1 MERGRRCGMTYSYL
15 GDHDCHDEGCSVESC
30 EFEARYQ
37 ELRIAEAE
45 EADFRYEAA
54 NPASLLTLEEAR
66 AGAENARARVEEI
79 TASLGWEVN
88 S

>member
-1 MERGRRCGMTYSYL
+1 MNYL
-15 GDHDCHDEGCSVESC
+15 GNHDCHDEGCGVDSC
-30 EFEARYQ
+30 AFEERYQ
-37 ELRIAEAE
+37 ELRIAEAD

-79 TASLGWEVN
+79 KASLGWEVEA
-88 S
+88 

>member
-1 MERGRRCGMTYSYL
+1 MTYSYL

-37 ELRIAEAE
+37 ELRMAEAE
-45 EADFRYEAA
+45 LADFTYESA

-66 AGAENARARVEEI
+66 AGAENARARIEEI
-79 TASLGWEVN
+79 TASLGWAVN